1 LGVFIAVETATFR
14 VAALYAKVG
23 PRLFPGLVAAGL
35 ILIGGLLAWQVL
47 RGDGRDPSERPRTP
61 PQWLPLAL
69 VSLGLLLQM
78 LLIERLGFVLAS
90 SLLFWFVAVGFG
102 SRRYVRNAAI
112 GVILSVVVFLG
123 FTRGLDLSL
132 PAGILE
138 GLF

>member
-1 LGVFIAVETATFR
+1 METATLR

-35 ILIGGLLAWQVL
+35 ILIGALLAREAL
-47 RGDGRDPSERPRTP
+47 RGGPGGSDAP
-61 PQWLPLAL
+61 PAQTQWGAFIL
-69 VSLGLLLQM
+69 VSAGLLLQA

-90 SLLFWFVAVGFG
+90 TILFCFVAMAFG
-102 SRRYVRNAAI
+102 SRRHLRDAAI
-112 GVILSVVVFLG
+112 GVILSAVIFVG

-138 GLF
+138 GLL